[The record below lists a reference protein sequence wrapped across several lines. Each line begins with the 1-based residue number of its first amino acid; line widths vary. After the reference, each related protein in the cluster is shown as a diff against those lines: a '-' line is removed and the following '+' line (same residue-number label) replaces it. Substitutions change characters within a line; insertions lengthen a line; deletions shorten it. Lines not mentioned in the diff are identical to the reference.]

1 MYFGIVPHVVA
12 SVEWTTP
19 VLLSGYQATGSW
31 KGVVLQLICIVIG
44 VFVYRPFIR
53 MFEMQRRQQMI
64 QNVNQLVE
72 EYKKQEES
80 GVLFAFTK
88 REDVCGNTARLLAG
102 ELKEAIEITVCF

>member
-1 MYFGIVPHVVA
+1 MYFDIVPHVVA

-72 EYKKQEES
+72 EYKSRKKVEFCSHLQN
-80 GVLFAFTK
+80 GKMYV
-88 REDVCGNTARLLAG
+88 
-102 ELKEAIEITVCF
+102 EIRHGCWPAN

>member
-1 MYFGIVPHVVA
+1 M
-12 SVEWTTP
+12 
-19 VLLSGYQATGSW
+19 
-31 KGVVLQLICIVIG
+31 LQLICIVTG

-102 ELKEAIEITVCF
+102 ELKEAIENHSLFLMYQPQVDRNIRYNE